1 MIERKRALTYA
12 VILIITVAFI
22 TSVFTMAVTGGLSGV
37 RDGFVLNSEQYEQ
50 WTYYK
55 EFEQLKDIIDN
66 QYYKTVNSESLY
78 DGALKG
84 IVAALGDPYSSYYT
98 ADEYQAKL
106 EELSGTY
113 SGAGMSVTADTE
125 QDRVVITKVFKDS
138 PAAKSGILAGDI
150 ILQIDG
156 KAVGGMELER
166 TTDLI
171 KGDPG
176 TRVKLTLMRG
186 EKVFDADLTR
196 ANIEV
201 ERVEWRMLSGKV
213 GYIRIT
219 EFNGDCVQAFDD
231 AVKAIKKEG
240 AVALILDMRDN
251 PGGYFDAA
259 VKIADRLLPEGRI
272 VSTRNRAG
280 KEETWDS
287 DQNSVG
293 LPLALI
299 VNEFSASA
307 TEIVS
312 AAVKD
317 AGAGKL
323 VGVTTYG
330 KGIVQSLITLKDGS
344 GLKLTTSE
352 YFSPAGSAING
363 VGVKP
368 DVVVELPDTL
378 KKDPSKLT
386 DANDT
391 QLQAAVA
398 LFSDLMP
405 SPSPT
410 AAPTPA
416 KTAAPTPAKTAA
428 PTMKKT
434 VAPTPK
440 KTAAPTG

>member
-1 MIERKRALTYA
+1 MIDRKRALTYA
-12 VILIITVAFI
+12 AILVITVAFI
-22 TSVFTMAVTGGLSGV
+22 TTVFTMAITGGLSGV
-37 RDGFVLNSEQYEQ
+37 RDGFVLNSEQYQQ

-55 EFEQLKDIIDN
+55 EFEQLKDIIDD
-66 QYYKTVNSESLY
+66 QYYKPVNSESLY

-84 IVAALGDPYSSYYT
+84 LVSALGDPYSSYYT

-113 SGAGMSVTADTE
+113 SGAGMSVTADTQ
-125 QDRVVITKVFKDS
+125 QDRIVITKVFKNS

-156 KAVGGMELER
+156 KAVGGMQLEQ

-171 KGDPG
+171 KGNPG
-176 TRVKLTLMRG
+176 TRVTLTLMRG
-186 EKVFDADLTR
+186 EKVFDVELTR

-201 ERVEWRMLSGKV
+201 ERVQWRMLPGKV

-231 AVKAIKKEG
+231 AVKAIRKDG
-240 AVALILDMRDN
+240 GVALILDLRDN

-287 DQNSVG
+287 DAGHIG
-293 LPLALI
+293 LPLALLI
-299 VNEFSASA
+299 NKYSASA
-307 TEIVS
+307 AEIVA

-317 AGAGKL
+317 ADAGKL
-323 VGVTTYG
+323 VGEDTYG
-330 KGIVQSLITLKDGS
+330 KGIVQSLVTLKDGS

-352 YFSPAGSAING
+352 YFSPRGQKING

-368 DVVVELPDTL
+368 DIASDLPGEL
-378 KKDPSKLT
+378 KKDPSRLT
-386 DANDT
+386 DENDA
-391 QLQAAVA
+391 QLKAALE
-398 LFSDLMP
+398 LFRDLMP
-405 SPSPT
+405 TPSPT
-410 AAPTPA
+410 ATPA
-416 KTAAPTPAKTAA
+416 PAAATEAPSPAAQATATKTPSPAAQPKTAAPAD
-428 PTMKKT
+428 
-434 VAPTPK
+434 
-440 KTAAPTG
+440 

>member
-1 MIERKRALTYA
+1 
-12 VILIITVAFI
+12 
-22 TSVFTMAVTGGLSGV
+22 MAVTGGLSGV
-37 RDGFVLNSEQYEQ
+37 RDGFVLNSEQYQQ

-55 EFEQLKDIIDN
+55 EFEQLKGIIDN

-106 EELSGTY
+106 EDLSGTY

-156 KAVGGMELER
+156 KAVGGMQLEQ
-166 TTDLI
+166 TTHLI

-186 EKVFDADLTR
+186 EKVFDVDLTR

-201 ERVEWRMLSGKV
+201 ERVDWRMLPGKV

-219 EFNGDCVQAFDD
+219 EFNGDCVEAFDD

-259 VKIADRLLPEGRI
+259 VKVADRLLPEGRI

-287 DQNSVG
+287 DASSIG
-293 LPLALI
+293 MPLAII
-299 VNEFSASA
+299 VNEYSASA

-317 AGAGKL
+317 AGVGKL
-323 VGVTTYG
+323 VGVNTYG

-352 YFSPAGSAING
+352 YFSPSGSAING
-363 VGVKP
+363 AGVKP
-368 DVVVELPDTL
+368 DVVVDLPEQL
-378 KKDPSKLT
+378 KKNPSKLT
-386 DANDT
+386 DVNDT

-398 LFSDLMP
+398 LFRDLMP
-405 SPSPT
+405 SPSPTATPTPAKT

-428 PTMKKT
+428 PT
-434 VAPTPK
+434 
-440 KTAAPTG
+440 G

>member
-1 MIERKRALTYA
+1 MIDRKRALTYA
-12 VILIITVAFI
+12 AILVITVAFI
-22 TSVFTMAVTGGLSGV
+22 TTVFTMAITGGLSGV
-37 RDGFVLNSEQYEQ
+37 RDGFVLNSEQYQQ

-55 EFEQLKDIIDN
+55 EFEQLKDIIDD
-66 QYYKTVNSESLY
+66 QYYKPVNSESLY

-84 IVAALGDPYSSYYT
+84 LVSALGDPYSSYYT

-113 SGAGMSVTADTE
+113 SGAGMSVTADTQ
-125 QDRVVITKVFKDS
+125 QDRIVITKVFKNS

-156 KAVGGMELER
+156 KAVGGMQLEQ

-171 KGDPG
+171 KGNPG
-176 TRVKLTLMRG
+176 TRVTLTLMRG
-186 EKVFDADLTR
+186 EKVFDVDLTR

-201 ERVEWRMLSGKV
+201 ERVQWRMLPEKV

-219 EFNGDCVQAFDD
+219 EFNGDCIQAFDD
-231 AVKAIKKEG
+231 AVKAIRKDG
-240 AVALILDMRDN
+240 GVALILDLRDN

-287 DQNSVG
+287 DEEHIG
-293 LPLALI
+293 LPLALLI
-299 VNEFSASA
+299 NEYSASA
-307 TEIVS
+307 AEIVA

-323 VGVTTYG
+323 VGENTYG
-330 KGIVQSLITLKDGS
+330 KGIVQSLVTLKDGS

-352 YFSPAGSAING
+352 YFSPRGQKING

-368 DVVVELPDTL
+368 DIASDLPGEL

-386 DANDT
+386 DENDA
-391 QLQAAVA
+391 QLKAALE
-398 LFSDLMP
+398 LFRDLMP
-405 SPSPT
+405 TPSPT
-410 AAPTPA
+410 ATPA
-416 KTAAPTPAKTAA
+416 PAAATPAPAAATKAPSTTASPKTAAPAN
-428 PTMKKT
+428 
-434 VAPTPK
+434 
-440 KTAAPTG
+440 

>member
-1 MIERKRALTYA
+1 MIDRKRALTYA
-12 VILIITVAFI
+12 AILVITVAFI
-22 TSVFTMAVTGGLSGV
+22 TTVFTMAITGGLSGV
-37 RDGFVLNSEQYEQ
+37 RDGFVLNSEQYQQ

-55 EFEQLKDIIDN
+55 EFEQLKDIIDD
-66 QYYKTVNSESLY
+66 QYYKPVNSESLY

-84 IVAALGDPYSSYYT
+84 LVSALGDPYSSYYT

-113 SGAGMSVTADTE
+113 SGAGMSVTADTQ
-125 QDRVVITKVFKDS
+125 QDRIVITKVFKDS

-156 KAVGGMELER
+156 KAVGGMQLEQ

-171 KGDPG
+171 KGNPG
-176 TRVKLTLMRG
+176 TRVTLTLMRG
-186 EKVFDADLTR
+186 EKVFDVDLTR

-201 ERVEWRMLSGKV
+201 ERVQWRMLPEKV

-219 EFNGDCVQAFDD
+219 EFNGDCIQAFDD
-231 AVKAIKKEG
+231 AVKAIRKDG
-240 AVALILDMRDN
+240 GVALILDLRDN

-287 DQNSVG
+287 DAEHID
-293 LPLALI
+293 LPLALLI
-299 VNEFSASA
+299 NEYSASA
-307 TEIVS
+307 AEIVA

-323 VGVTTYG
+323 VGENTYG
-330 KGIVQSLITLKDGS
+330 KGIVQSLVTLKDGS

-352 YFSPAGSAING
+352 YFSPRGQKING

-368 DVVVELPDTL
+368 DIASDLPGEL

-386 DANDT
+386 DENDA
-391 QLQAAVA
+391 QLKAALE
-398 LFSDLMP
+398 LFRDLMP
-405 SPSPT
+405 TPSPT
-410 AAPTPA
+410 ATPA
-416 KTAAPTPAKTAA
+416 PAAATPAPAAATKAPSTTASPKTAAPAN
-428 PTMKKT
+428 
-434 VAPTPK
+434 
-440 KTAAPTG
+440 